1 MPHNVRPSQTTAQNP
16 VTTGHGASDASIV
29 ASQSTPTMPAEINGN
44 RRDARRALASRLE
57 ALARS
62 RRSSAE
68 DSARRDASSV
78 ACAPWL
84 IGIVTRLADSYSMVV
99 EFRTSVDIA
108 APSEVV
114 WAVMSDVERWHEWTQ
129 SVRSI
134 RLVGGGPIGVG
145 TRARIKQPRFPPAMW
160 KVTALEPGRSFTWE
174 SGAPGM
180 RVYANHSVQPV
191 AG

>member
-1 MPHNVRPSQTTAQNP
+1 
-16 VTTGHGASDASIV
+16 
-29 ASQSTPTMPAEINGN
+29 
-44 RRDARRALASRLE
+44 
-57 ALARS
+57 
-62 RRSSAE
+62 
-68 DSARRDASSV
+68 
-78 ACAPWL
+78 
-84 IGIVTRLADSYSMVV
+84 MVV

-180 RVYANHSVQPV
+180 RVYANHSVQPI
-191 AG
+191 AGGTRAALVLYYQGFVGRLLARMTRDITDRYLKYEADGLKKRSEELTSDAPARSGRS